1 MRPSSLRRFVPAL
14 FGGLALLALAPALRA
29 APIAP
34 PLMTAPVNVS
44 DTASLQRG
52 ARDFVN
58 YCMGCH
64 ELKYERWSRLGRD
77 LELGPRALRRLMFLQ
92 TKPFQMMTNAMPR
105 AEAIKFFGVAPPDL
119 SVMASEK
126 GADWIYT
133 YLQSFYLDPK
143 RPTGVNNLVFYNTAM
158 PDPFWHLQGLRRA
171 VFRKVIRNG
180 STRREFVRYITVTPG
195 TMAPKAFRRR
205 VGNITNFLVYVAN
218 PDRLKAMALG
228 IRVIAFLV
236 LFTLFAYLL
245 KREVWKDV
253 H

>member
-1 MRPSSLRRFVPAL
+1 MRTFVSRCA
-14 FGGLALLALAPALRA
+14 LALAALLFVPVLRA

-34 PLMTAPVNVS
+34 PLLHAPVNVA

-64 ELKYERWSRLGRD
+64 ELKYMRWSRLGRD
-77 LELGPRALRRLMFLQ
+77 LKLGPKALRRLMFLQ

-105 AEAIKFFGVAPPDL
+105 AEATKFFGEPPPDL

-133 YLQSFYLDPK
+133 YLQSFYLDPS
-143 RPTGVNNLVFYNTAM
+143 RPTGVNNLVFYNVAM

-171 VFRKVIRNG
+171 VFRKVRVNG
-180 STRREFVRYITVTPG
+180 SMRRRFVRFVTVVPG
-195 TMAPKAFRRR
+195 TMSPKAFQRR

-218 PDRLKAMALG
+218 PDRLKAMAMG
-228 IRVIAFLV
+228 IRVLAFLV
-236 LFTLFAYLL
+236 LFTIFAYLL
-245 KREVWKDV
+245 KREIWKDV
-253 H
+253 HH

>member
-1 MRPSSLRRFVPAL
+1 MRAFVSRLAFAVSALLLVPAL
-14 FGGLALLALAPALRA
+14 YA
-29 APIAP
+29 APIVP
-34 PLMTAPVNVS
+34 PLLHAPVNVA

-64 ELKYERWSRLGRD
+64 ELKYERWSRLGKD
-77 LELGPRALRRLMFLQ
+77 LDLGPKALRRLMFLQ
-92 TKPFQMMTNAMPR
+92 TKPFQMMTNAMATAKP
-105 AEAIKFFGVAPPDL
+105 EAVKFFGVAPPDL

-133 YLQSFYLDPK
+133 YLQSFYLDRM

-171 VFRKVIRNG
+171 IFRR
-180 STRREFVRYITVTPG
+180 TRSGRRRFVRFVTVVHG
-195 TMAPKAFRRR
+195 TMPAAAFRRR

-228 IRVIAFLV
+228 VRVIAFLV
-236 LFTLFAYLL
+236 LFTLLAYLL
-245 KREVWKDV
+245 KREVWKNV
-253 H
+253 HH

>member
-1 MRPSSLRRFVPAL
+1 MRRFCSFCCSFL
-14 FGGLALLALAPALRA
+14 LGGLVLVVALHA

-34 PLMTAPVNVS
+34 PLMSAPVNVA

-64 ELKYERWSRLGRD
+64 TLKYERWSRLGRD
-77 LELGPRALRRLMFLQ
+77 LKLGPRALRRLMFLQ
-92 TKPFQMMTNAMPR
+92 TKPYQMMTNAMPK
-105 AEAIKFFGVAPPDL
+105 AEATKFFGVAPPDL
-119 SVMASEK
+119 SLIASQQ
-126 GADWIYT
+126 GADWVYT
-133 YLQSFYLDPK
+133 YLQSFYLDPS
-143 RPTGVNNLVFYNTAM
+143 RPTGVNNLVFYNVAM
-158 PDPFWHLQGLRRA
+158 PDPFWHMQGLRRA
-171 VFRKVIRNG
+171 VFRKVVRNG
-180 STRREFVRYITVTPG
+180 SVRRKFVRFVTVVPG
-195 TMAPKAFRRR
+195 TMTTQAFRRR

-228 IRVIAFLV
+228 IKVIAFLV